1 MNVLRTTALFSL
13 NGVGSR
19 TLTVHTCSQTIATH
33 AFVTVEGEQL

>member
-19 TLTVHTCSQTIATH
+19 TLTVHSQTIATH